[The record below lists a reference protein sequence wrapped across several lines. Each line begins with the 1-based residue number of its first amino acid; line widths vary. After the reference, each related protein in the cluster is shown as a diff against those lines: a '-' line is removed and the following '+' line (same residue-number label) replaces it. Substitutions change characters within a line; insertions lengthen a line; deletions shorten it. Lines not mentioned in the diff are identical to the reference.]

1 MPMSKD
7 ATTTHYI
14 GERRKRLE
22 DVPLLTG
29 TGEYTS
35 DLRFEQ
41 MAELAI
47 VRSPHPRARIVRVDT
62 APARAVPGVLAAFS
76 ARELPEVLKP
86 LPGTPR
92 APGSHFV
99 APTPLPA
106 GGVRFVGQP
115 VAALAAEAAYA
126 AGEGAEAVLG
136 EYAPLPPV
144 ADCR

>member
-1 MPMSKD
+1 MSKD

-14 GERRKRLE
+14 GERRKRIE

-47 VRSPHPRARIVRVDT
+47 VRSPHPHACIVRVDT

-86 LPGTPR
+86 LPGSPR
-92 APGSHFV
+92 APGSRFV
-99 APTPLPA
+99 APTPLA
-106 GGVRFVGQP
+106 ADVVRFVGEP
-115 VAALAAEAAYA
+115 VAVIVAEEIGRAH
-126 AGEGAEAVLG
+126 V
-136 EYAPLPPV
+136 
-144 ADCR
+144 